1 MILKNFFVLLSV
13 DVDYYIFPL
22 SYLGYHVMVT
32 VSLPTYSTHEKKFV
46 QNNFYHIYYIC
57 LEKRPARHI
66 NFSGKNF
73 SLENIH
79 DKNLIH
85 VSLNQN
91 NDLRPTY
98 YYLQILASEKM
109 KSE

>member
-1 MILKNFFVLLSV
+1 MLWLLCLYPLIPLMKKNMYKTTF
-13 DVDYYIFPL
+13 IT
-22 SYLGYHVMVT
+22 T
-32 VSLPTYSTHEKKFV
+32 VRKM
-46 QNNFYHIYYIC
+46 NC

-91 NDLRPTY
+91 NDLRATY
-98 YYLQILASEKM
+98 Y
-109 KSE
+109 